1 MSAGVKPLSRSFGN
15 RTSTP
20 PTCIAARE
28 HGGRARVG
36 KSRKRFKT
44 GARSDA
50 GTTVRHSMAGN
61 DRKLVILQDRDMHL
75 MRELA
80 VMRVIDR
87 EQAKVV
93 AGFGSTTRA
102 NARRQRIQRFARAAV
117 AVKSLPPI
125 SSRSTSS
132 R

>member
-1 MSAGVKPLSRSFGN
+1 
-15 RTSTP
+15 
-20 PTCIAARE
+20 
-28 HGGRARVG
+28 
-36 KSRKRFKT
+36 
-44 GARSDA
+44 
-50 GTTVRHSMAGN
+50 MAGN